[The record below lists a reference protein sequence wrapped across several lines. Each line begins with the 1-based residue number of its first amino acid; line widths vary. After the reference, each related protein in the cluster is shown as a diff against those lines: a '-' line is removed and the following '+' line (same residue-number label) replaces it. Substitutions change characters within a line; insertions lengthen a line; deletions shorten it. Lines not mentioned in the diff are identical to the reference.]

1 MSTDLLG
8 HPIADPPPMT
18 APLPWRVFQMSDVA
32 DVTDWVMAR
41 TEREAV
47 AFYVEFCNE
56 CGDWRSEEQMRKAG
70 SIANVRELTDSEL
83 ANMDLGDTAAPDPD
97 EQTFAQH
104 LAAIALHAKVP
115 MFFASTEY

>member
-1 MSTDLLG
+1 MTTDLLG
-8 HPIADPPPMT
+8 DPVADPPPMT
-18 APLPWRVFQMSDVA
+18 APLPWRVFQMSDVS
-32 DVTDWVMAR
+32 DVTEWVMAR

-56 CGDWRSEEQMRKAG
+56 LGDWRSEEQMRKAG

-83 ANMDLGDTAAPDPD
+83 ASMDLGDYAPDPN
-97 EQTFAQH
+97 EHTFAES
-104 LAAIALHAKVP
+104 LAAMALHAKVP